1 MEENKAIT
9 KDAVDQDMLSQ
20 VLIMKDIKQE
30 QKPGSGKGTEGDKE
44 AAAGVEPVT
53 GRDDEENGKMKKFRK
68 WLYFFLMFLASGAIA
83 GAGSFLYG
91 NSEEEIICN
100 TVMVMLGTGMVIF
113 TLLFSEVNDL
123 YFYANQGK
131 YGKFI
136 LFYVASLM
144 VSLCFPLLPASGW
157 PFLVVFVVLGL
168 FSNSIS
174 GMVAGSV
181 CLMLPVMLGSAGGS
195 REFMLY
201 FFSGLVGILVF
212 SRLDEDFKVGL
223 PMLISLVCLTVCLS
237 ANIVLFE
244 QEKLSVS
251 QFTFV
256 AINLMVNFILLL
268 IALKIFNG
276 SVIHQYRDRYMDL
289 NDPEFPLLVQLK
301 EYDKAEYYRAIH
313 TAYLGDRIAKRL
325 GINDVVVKACGYY
338 HRIGILR
345 GENTWENVKEICEE
359 YRIPE
364 DTRKVLK
371 EYLNKAGKVV
381 AKETTV
387 LMFADCIVTTILGEF
402 QKNPKAELD
411 YKRIIDNVFN
421 QKLET
426 GALAE
431 SDISIAQIREMRKIF
446 KAEQLYYDFL
456 R

>member
-1 MEENKAIT
+1 
-9 KDAVDQDMLSQ
+9 
-20 VLIMKDIKQE
+20 
-30 QKPGSGKGTEGDKE
+30 
-44 AAAGVEPVT
+44 
-53 GRDDEENGKMKKFRK
+53 
-68 WLYFFLMFLASGAIA
+68 
-83 GAGSFLYG
+83 
-91 NSEEEIICN
+91 
-100 TVMVMLGTGMVIF
+100 
-113 TLLFSEVNDL
+113 
-123 YFYANQGK
+123 
-131 YGKFI
+131 
-136 LFYVASLM
+136 
-144 VSLCFPLLPASGW
+144 
-157 PFLVVFVVLGL
+157 
-168 FSNSIS
+168 
-174 GMVAGSV
+174 
-181 CLMLPVMLGSAGGS
+181 
-195 REFMLY
+195 
-201 FFSGLVGILVF
+201 
-212 SRLDEDFKVGL
+212 FKVGL
-223 PMLISLVCLTVCLS
+223 PVFISLTCLTLCLS
-237 ANIVLFE
+237 TNIILFE
-244 QEKLSVS
+244 QERLSIS

-268 IALKIFNG
+268 ITLKIFNG

-301 EYDKAEYYRAIH
+301 EYDRAEYYRAIH

-338 HRIGILR
+338 HRIGILK

-371 EYLNKAGKVV
+371 EYLNKAGKVI

-402 QKNPKAELD
+402 KRDPKAELD
-411 YKRIIDNVFN
+411 YKQIIDNVFN
-421 QKLET
+421 KKLET

>member
-1 MEENKAIT
+1 MEENKEISKELKKET
-9 KDAVDQDMLSQ
+9 
-20 VLIMKDIKQE
+20 KQE
-30 QKPGSGKGTEGDKE
+30 IKKEMINGAGTTEDLNNTIKK
-44 AAAGVEPVT
+44 
-53 GRDDEENGKMKKFRK
+53 DDEEDGRKQKVLK
-68 WLYFFLMFLASGAIA
+68 WLYLFLMFFSSGVIA
-83 GAGSFLYG
+83 GLGSFLYG
-91 NSEEEIICN
+91 HSEEEIICN

-123 YFYANQGK
+123 YFYANQGT

-136 LFYVASLM
+136 LFYVASLA
-144 VSLCFPLLPASGW
+144 VSLVFPLLPVSGW

-168 FSNSIS
+168 FSNSIA
-174 GMVAGSV
+174 GLTAGSV
-181 CLMLPVMLGSAGGS
+181 CLMLSIMLGSAGGS

-223 PMLISLVCLTVCLS
+223 PVLISLVCLTVCLS
-237 ANIVLFE
+237 ANIILFE
-244 QEKLSVS
+244 QERLSVS

-268 IALKIFNG
+268 ITLKIFNG
-276 SVIHQYRDRYMDL
+276 SVIHRYRDRYMDL

-338 HRIGILR
+338 HRIGILK

-387 LMFADCIVTTILGEF
+387 LMFADCVVTTILGEF

-411 YKRIIDNVFN
+411 YKKIIDNVFN

>member
-1 MEENKAIT
+1 MEENKEIKKET
-9 KDAVDQDMLSQ
+9 
-20 VLIMKDIKQE
+20 KQE
-30 QKPGSGKGTEGDKE
+30 IKEEVISNTEIAENAETAMKN
-44 AAAGVEPVT
+44 
-53 GRDDEENGKMKKFRK
+53 DDEENGKKQKALKR
-68 WLYFFLMFLASGAIA
+68 LYFCLMFLLSGVIA
-83 GAGSFLYG
+83 CVGSFLYG
-91 NSEEEIICN
+91 HSAEDIICN
-100 TVMVMLGTGMVIF
+100 TVMIMLGTGMVIF
-113 TLLFSEVNDL
+113 ALLFSEVNDL

-136 LFYVASLM
+136 LFYGASLL
-144 VSLCFPLLPASGW
+144 VSLVFPLLPVSGW
-157 PFLVVFVVLGL
+157 PFLVVFVILGL
-168 FSNSIS
+168 FSNSIA
-174 GMVAGSV
+174 GLTAGSV
-181 CLMLPVMLGSAGGS
+181 CLMLPIMLGSAGGS

-223 PMLISLVCLTVCLS
+223 PVLISLVCLTVCLS
-237 ANIVLFE
+237 VNIILFE
-244 QEKLSVS
+244 QEKLSIS
-251 QFTFV
+251 QFTFG

-268 IALKIFNG
+268 ITLKIFNG
-276 SVIHQYRDRYMDL
+276 SVLHKYRDRYMDL

-371 EYLNKAGKVV
+371 EYLNKAGKVI

-387 LMFADCIVTTILGEF
+387 LMFADCVVTTILGEF
-402 QKNPKAELD
+402 QKDPKAELD
-411 YKRIIDNVFN
+411 YKKIIDNVFN

-431 SDISIAQIREMRKIF
+431 SDISIAQIRAMRKIF

>member
-1 MEENKAIT
+1 MEENKEI
-9 KDAVDQDMLSQ
+9 LNN
-20 VLIMKDIKQE
+20 
-30 QKPGSGKGTEGDKE
+30 TEKTANTE
-44 AAAGVEPVT
+44 NT
-53 GRDDEENGKMKKFRK
+53 GIIENADRKDDEENEKKKKALK
-68 WLYFFLMFLASGAIA
+68 WLHFFLMFLASGAIA
-83 GAGSFLYG
+83 GMGSWLYG
-91 NSEEEIICN
+91 HSAEEIICN

-113 TLLFSEVNDL
+113 ALLFSEVNDL

-136 LFYVASLM
+136 LFYTAALALSL
-144 VSLCFPLLPASGW
+144 LFPLLPVSGW
-157 PFLVVFVVLGL
+157 PFLVVFVILSL

-174 GMVAGSV
+174 GLVAGSV
-181 CLMLPVMLGSAGGS
+181 CLMLPIMLGSGGNS
-195 REFMLY
+195 RIFMLY

-212 SRLDEDFKVGL
+212 SRLNEDFKVGL
-223 PMLISLVCLTVCLS
+223 PVFISLVCLTVCLS

-244 QEKLSVS
+244 QEKLSIS

-268 IALKIFNG
+268 ITLKIFNG
-276 SVIHQYRDRYMDL
+276 SVLHQYRDRYMDL

-313 TAYLGDRIAKRL
+313 TAYLGDRIAKRI

-338 HRIGILR
+338 HRIGIIR
-345 GENTWENVKEICEE
+345 GENSWENVKEICEE

-364 DTRKVLK
+364 DTRKILK

-387 LMFADCIVTTILGEF
+387 LMFADCIVTTILDEF
-402 QKNPKAELD
+402 QKDPKAELD
-411 YKRIIDNVFN
+411 YKQIIDNVFN
-421 QKLET
+421 RKLET
-426 GALAE
+426 GALSE

>member
-1 MEENKAIT
+1 MEENKEILNKTETT
-9 KDAVDQDMLSQ
+9 KTV
-20 VLIMKDIKQE
+20 IKN
-30 QKPGSGKGTEGDKE
+30 
-44 AAAGVEPVT
+44 
-53 GRDDEENGKMKKFRK
+53 DEEEKEKKKKVLK
-68 WLYFFLMFLASGAIA
+68 WLHLFLMFIASGMITVL
-83 GAGSFLYG
+83 GSWLYG
-91 NSEEEIICN
+91 HGAEEIICN
-100 TVMVMLGTGMVIF
+100 TVMVMLGSGMAIF
-113 TLLFSEVNDL
+113 ALLFSEVNDL

-131 YGKFI
+131 YGKFTFFYLAALALS
-136 LFYVASLM
+136 LF
-144 VSLCFPLLPASGW
+144 FPLLPVSGW
-157 PFLVVFVVLGL
+157 PFLAVFVILSL

-174 GMVAGSV
+174 GLVAGSV
-181 CLMLPVMLGSAGGS
+181 CLMLPVMLGNTGS
-195 REFMLY
+195 SRVFMLY

-212 SRLDEDFKVGL
+212 SRLNEDFKVGL
-223 PMLISLVCLTVCLS
+223 PVFISLICLTVCLS
-237 ANIVLFE
+237 ANIILFE
-244 QEKLSVS
+244 QERLSLS

-256 AINLMVNFILLL
+256 AINLMVNVILLL
-268 IALKIFNG
+268 ITLKIFNG

-364 DTRKVLK
+364 DTRKILK
-371 EYLNKAGKVV
+371 EYLNKAEKIV

-387 LMFADCIVTTILGEF
+387 LMFTDCIVTTILDEF
-402 QKNPKAELD
+402 KKNPDAELD
-411 YKRIIDNVFN
+411 YKQIIDNVFN
-421 QKLET
+421 KKLES
-426 GALAE
+426 GALSE
-431 SDISIAQIREMRKIF
+431 SDISIAQMREMRKIF